1 MQIEHP
7 FKHLAS
13 VSGLHVQPYGTRF
26 QQHMQKGS
34 GSIVQQMEQI
44 VGSCSQTQKKEMDD
58 SHSTS
63 YYDFPLSF
71 HPFCLARLAAL
82 LEGVLY
88 CYSSSCAA
96 ILALSVH
103 LAAMLESV

>member
-1 MQIEHP
+1 
-7 FKHLAS
+7 
-13 VSGLHVQPYGTRF
+13 
-26 QQHMQKGS
+26 
-34 GSIVQQMEQI
+34 
-44 VGSCSQTQKKEMDD
+44 VGSCSQTQKKEMAA

-71 HPFCLARLAAL
+71 HPFCLACLAAL

-88 CYSSSCAA
+88 CYSSSWTA
-96 ILALSVH
+96 ILALWVY